1 MNMINIRFMGM
12 IKQCF
17 SMLLITGIS
26 LVSAMTFVSCD
37 DKEDIDDGD
46 WIWDFA
52 PLNVEV
58 KLVDEEGVNMLNPTV
73 EGNWMGLP
81 LSMTYDDKLYELNWD
96 NPLPDGFSPDS
107 HGRAYLAHF
116 YGLTY
121 GRVNFWD
128 GERWHWLEN
137 DYYLSFGEFN
147 RDDNHDLLLE
157 LHVAGIENPYQIK
170 VEHRFW
176 WESKNEP
183 GGYTKIWLDGKPV
196 ESFPVKIVLPRRT
209 E

>member
-17 SMLLITGIS
+17 SMLMITGIS

-37 DKEDIDDGD
+37 DKEDIDEGD

-128 GERWHWLEN
+128 GERRHWLEN

-157 LHVAGIENPYQIK
+157 LHVAGI
-170 VEHRFW
+170 
-176 WESKNEP
+176 
-183 GGYTKIWLDGKPV
+183 
-196 ESFPVKIVLPRRT
+196 
-209 E
+209 

>member
-17 SMLLITGIS
+17 SMLMITGIS

-170 VEHRFW
+170 IEHRFW

-183 GGYTKIWLDGKPV
+183 GGYTKIWLDGTPV

>member
-1 MNMINIRFMGM
+1 MKFM
-12 IKQCF
+12 KWLERAF
-17 SMLLITGIS
+17 SKLLLAGV
-26 LVSAMTFVSCD
+26 LLGVAGTFVACD
-37 DKEDIDDGD
+37 DKEDADFKEEDDIL
-46 WIWDFA
+46 IWDFA

-157 LHVAGIENPYQIK
+157 LHVAGIKNPYQIK

-183 GGYTKIWLDGKPV
+183 GGYTKIWLDGTPV